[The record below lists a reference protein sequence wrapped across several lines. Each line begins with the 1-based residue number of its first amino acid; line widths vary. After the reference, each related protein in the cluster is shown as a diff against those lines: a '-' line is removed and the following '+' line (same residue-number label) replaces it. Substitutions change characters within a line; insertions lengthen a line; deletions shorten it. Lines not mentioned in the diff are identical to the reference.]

1 MGFYFKVNE
10 LKQDL
15 KMAYQLAKGKNDLV
29 KKLYQIAEA
38 CKPYKQEVRK
48 DIQEKLSDLKQLIVY
63 DSLDKSMRLTLIGAQ
78 KRDELLEKHKAKN
91 APEAIAGI
99 AGEINERYNMLNTD
113 EAKYVDLKVLI
124 LEYSAKNYQELVEL
138 KKLEN
143 KAEHL
148 QADYVVQK
156 VKDAYEKLVAEENEL
171 CEMVKNS
178 KPENYKASG
187 HEDLFVEDYNLLVRV
202 IKNKTSLYREQ
213 GRTDL
218 LWAYHQHVKD
228 CGGDPERVEKGILAA
243 NEYWG
248 RGETLEK
255 KTQSAQKFRKESG
268 AKTPEISKENRSEP
282 GIGNK

>member
-15 KMAYQLAKGKNDLV
+15 NRAYRLVKGQDDLV
-29 KKLYQIAEA
+29 NELYQIAEA
-38 CKPYKQEVRK
+38 CKPYKREVRQ
-48 DIQEKLSDLKQLIVY
+48 DLQEKFGDLKQLIVY

-124 LEYSAKNYQELVEL
+124 LEYSAKNYQELAEL
-138 KKLEN
+138 KKLESE
-143 KAEHL
+143 AECL

-187 HEDLFVEDYNLLVRV
+187 HEDLFAEDYNLLVRV
-202 IKNKTSLYREQ
+202 IKNKVGLYKEQ

-248 RGETLEK
+248 KAETLEK
-255 KTQSAQKFRKESG
+255 KTQSAQKFRKEAG
-268 AKTPEISKENRSEP
+268 AETPELSRYNRSEP
-282 GIGNK
+282 SIGDK